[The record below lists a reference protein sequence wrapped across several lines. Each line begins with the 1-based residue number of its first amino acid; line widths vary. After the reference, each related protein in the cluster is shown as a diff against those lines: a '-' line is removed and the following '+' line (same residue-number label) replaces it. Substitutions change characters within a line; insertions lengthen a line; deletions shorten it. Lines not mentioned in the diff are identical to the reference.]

1 MVTPAPTEHHSTK
14 DPEMATLP
22 DLGYVVPGFFD
33 LRPSYV
39 LFSMI
44 PSTSRKTGSRLDCD
58 PEALGRQL
66 GCAGFSREQQTAA
79 LLAAGA
85 FRDLV
90 PPTGWTDPS
99 GAPVIPSEDPTGLLA
114 DSYFKVAAGGYKTNT
129 DLSKLRFAK

>member
-44 PSTSRKTGSRLDCD
+44 PSTSRKTG
-58 PEALGRQL
+58 
-66 GCAGFSREQQTAA
+66 A